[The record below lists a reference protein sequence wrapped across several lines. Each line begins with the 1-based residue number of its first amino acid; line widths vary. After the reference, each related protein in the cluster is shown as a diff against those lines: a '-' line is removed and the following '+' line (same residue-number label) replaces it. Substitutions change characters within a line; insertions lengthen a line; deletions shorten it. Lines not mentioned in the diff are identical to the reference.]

1 MFSRRTFWTLS
12 FCWILFVKYFF
23 LNIYISVRSNRVIW
37 VNGTMVKIFQKSA
50 LLLAKIFHCE
60 FDMIF
65 LFIPQYIRN
74 SHHLRFITSVI
85 EGVGKFNKILY
96 GYPFFFDVK
105 TTFQQVLKTSKRID
119 HMRFDWKNKLATCLD
134 QFKNR
139 KA

>member
-1 MFSRRTFWTLS
+1 
-12 FCWILFVKYFF
+12 
-23 LNIYISVRSNRVIW
+23 
-37 VNGTMVKIFQKSA
+37 MVKIFQKSA

-139 KA
+139 KLSSFKNLLFLNLPNTPRLNTNNSKLIPRITF